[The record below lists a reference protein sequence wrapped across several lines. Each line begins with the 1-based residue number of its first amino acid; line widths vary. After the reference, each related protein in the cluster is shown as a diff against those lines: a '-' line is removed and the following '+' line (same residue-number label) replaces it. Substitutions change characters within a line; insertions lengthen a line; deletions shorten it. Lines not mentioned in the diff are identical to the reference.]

1 MTQPLRLAFM
11 ATPDFALPA
20 LAALR
25 AAGHEIAAV
34 YTQPPRPAERGQK
47 ERPTPVARAATE
59 HGLELRHPTR
69 LKEPGEI
76 AAFQALGLDA
86 AVVVAYGLILPKPFL
101 DAPRF
106 GCINIHASLL
116 PRWRGAAPIQRAI
129 LAGDRETGI
138 TIMRMDTGLDT
149 GPMLLHRA
157 VPIGPDDNA
166 AALHDRL
173 AALGAATIVEALDG
187 IVSGTLEPVPQPATG
202 ATYAPK
208 IQRAETRLDWTQP
221 AASLERQVRAFSPAP
236 GAWFDWEGKRVR
248 VLRAECRPGEIKGPV
263 GTMLPG
269 LTVRCGDGATLALLE
284 LQRAGGRAMGAVEFA
299 NGLRLAA
306 PVHLA

>member
-1 MTQPLRLAFM
+1 MTQSLRLAFM

-25 AAGHEIAAV
+25 AAGHEIVAV

-47 ERPTPVARAATE
+47 QRPAPVARAAAETGIE
-59 HGLELRHPTR
+59 TRHPAR
-69 LKEPGEI
+69 LDAAADI
-76 AAFQALGLDA
+76 AAFRALALDA

-101 DAPRF
+101 DAPRL

-138 TIMRMDTGLDT
+138 TIMRMDEGLDT
-149 GPMLLHRA
+149 GPMLLRRA
-157 VPIGPDDNA
+157 VPIGATDNA
-166 AALHDRL
+166 GDLHDRL
-173 AALGAATIVEALDG
+173 AALGAATIVEALEG
-187 IVSGTLEPVPQPATG
+187 IVAGTLEPVPQPAIG

-208 IQRAETRLDWTQP
+208 IKRVETRLDWTQP
-221 AASLERQVRAFSPAP
+221 APSLERQVRAFSPAP

-248 VLRAECRPGEIKGPV
+248 VLRAVCRSGEIRGPV
-263 GTMLPG
+263 GTMLPD

>member
-1 MTQPLRLAFM
+1 MTQSLRLAFM

-25 AAGHEIAAV
+25 AAGHEIAAI

-47 ERPTPVARAATE
+47 ERPTPVARAAAETGIE
-59 HGLELRHPTR
+59 IRHPAR
-69 LKEPGEI
+69 LDAAADI
-76 AAFQALGLDA
+76 AAFQALALDA

-101 DAPRF
+101 DAPRL

-138 TIMRMDTGLDT
+138 TIMHMDEGLDT
-149 GPMLLHRA
+149 GPMLLQRA
-157 VPIGPDDNA
+157 VPIGPGDNA
-166 AALHDRL
+166 GALHDRL

-187 IVSGTLEPVPQPATG
+187 IAAGTLEPVQQPATG
-202 ATYAPK
+202 AIYAPK
-208 IQRAETRLDWTQP
+208 IARSETRLDWTQP
-221 AASLERQVRAFSPAP
+221 AASLERQVRAFGPSP

-248 VLRAECRPGEIKGPV
+248 VLRAECRSGEIKGPV
-263 GTMLPG
+263 GTMRPD

-284 LQRAGGRAMGAVEFA
+284 LQRAGGRPMGAGEFA